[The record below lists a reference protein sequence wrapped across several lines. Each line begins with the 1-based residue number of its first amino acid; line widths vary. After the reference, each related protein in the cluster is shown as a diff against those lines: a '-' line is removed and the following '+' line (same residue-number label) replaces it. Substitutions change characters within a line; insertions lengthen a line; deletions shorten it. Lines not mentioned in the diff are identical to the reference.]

1 LESENQAI
9 LGFAHSGY
17 LRQQAL
23 FAFAH
28 GGHFGQQPP
37 LNQGLIGLDALLNLQ
52 NRPTQLLIQPGA
64 LLFRVRLAGQLGA
77 QVRQVPLQVLQS
89 LLLRGGVGVVLRD
102 TLQPFGQSRQMVLQF
117 LDLLVALGYLA
128 PLLSEALLQLGH
140 LAA

>member
-1 LESENQAI
+1 M
-9 LGFAHSGY
+9 
-17 LRQQAL
+17 
-23 FAFAH
+23 
-28 GGHFGQQPP
+28 
-37 LNQGLIGLDALLNLQ
+37 
-52 NRPTQLLIQPGA
+52 
-64 LLFRVRLAGQLGA
+64 
-77 QVRQVPLQVLQS
+77 PLQVLQS